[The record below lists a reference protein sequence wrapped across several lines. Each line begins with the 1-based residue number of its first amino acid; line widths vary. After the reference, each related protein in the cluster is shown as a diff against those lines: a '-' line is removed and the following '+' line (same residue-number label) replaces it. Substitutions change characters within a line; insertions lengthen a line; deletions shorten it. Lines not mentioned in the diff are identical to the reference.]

1 MTKMTVDR
9 VKKSL
14 QPFVGCPIELD
25 VNIGR
30 NRVVN
35 HKGELEATYRNV
47 FVVKMEDQAERR
59 LSFNYVD
66 LVTGNVV
73 IALHKN
79 GRIYRMAQRAE

>member
-1 MTKMTVDR
+1 MTKLTIDK

-14 QPFVGCPIELD
+14 QPFLGCTIDLD
-25 VNIGR
+25 VNVGR
-30 NRVVN
+30 NRIIS
-35 HKGELEATYRNV
+35 HSGELEAIYRNV
-47 FVVKMEDQAERR
+47 FVVKTENQAERR

-79 GRIYRMAQRAE
+79 GHTYRMANEA